1 MTSGLLIVAQ
11 SNFRQI
17 ARACSTRPD
26 VGLISFCDRLW
37 AGAFGEITMK
47 KTVLA
52 IAISAVLAA
61 ATLAPSAAD
70 ARGRGVGLGI
80 AGGLVAGA
88 LIGGAIASGPAY
100 AYPRA
105 YYPVAGY
112 EPYAYGVAPA
122 YGCPGGYWARRPLRD
137 PYGNVVGWSRP
148 RFFCPAGY

>member
-1 MTSGLLIVAQ
+1 
-11 SNFRQI
+11 
-17 ARACSTRPD
+17 
-26 VGLISFCDRLW
+26 
-37 AGAFGEITMK
+37 MK

-52 IAISAVLAA
+52 IAFSAVLAA
-61 ATLAPSAAD
+61 ATLAPTTAD

-88 LIGGAIASGPAY
+88 LIGGAIASSPAY

-112 EPYAYGVAPA
+112 EPYAYGAAPA